1 MLIYMIKEYIKL
13 LIILLLIDIP
23 MISYFNKN
31 MYFSMFNKI
40 NNNENMLINN
50 KKIISAIIAYLLLSY
65 SLYHFI
71 IVKKSSFND
80 AFILGII
87 IYGIYN
93 TTNYFTIN
101 NYSLKVAIID
111 TLWGG
116 ILFYLIIY
124 LFNLLKSIK

>member
-1 MLIYMIKEYIKL
+1 MIKEYIKI

-23 MISYFNKN
+23 MITYFNKN

-71 IVKKSSFND
+71 IVKKLRDIF
-80 AFILGII
+80 L
-87 IYGIYN
+87 
-93 TTNYFTIN
+93 
-101 NYSLKVAIID
+101 
-111 TLWGG
+111 
-116 ILFYLIIY
+116 LFQ
-124 LFNLLKSIK
+124 

>member
-1 MLIYMIKEYIKL
+1 MDQKEYIKI
-13 LIILLLIDIP
+13 LIILLIIDIP
-23 MISYFNKN
+23 MISYINKK

-40 NNNENMLINN
+40 NNGQNMIINN
-50 KKIISAIIAYLLLSY
+50 NKIISAIIAYLLLAY
-65 SLYHFI
+65 ALYYFI
-71 IVKKSSFND
+71 IKKNLTKND

-101 NYSLKVAIID
+101 NYSIEVAIKD

-116 ILFYLIIY
+116 ILFYLIMYIY
-124 LFNLLKSIK
+124 SKHIF